1 MTRYSDSAR
10 LIPRLN
16 TLMLVAGT
24 LSLFGCAS
32 VGPDFKQPAPPAT
45 KAYTAQNLPAQ
56 TVAAPDTLM
65 GGAQH
70 FVEGQAVSSTW
81 WQNFGSSKL
90 NAYIDQ
96 ALRNSPSLES
106 AQATLR
112 QAQQTYAAQAGSTR
126 YPQVNAK
133 LGAQR
138 QGTNN
143 SGMGLS
149 GGDRV
154 FELYNAGVTVNYNLD
169 LFGGNRRLL
178 ESYAAQADYQHFQLE
193 GARLT
198 LAANVV
204 TAAMMQ
210 AQYGV
215 QINASEAILAA
226 QQKQLDIA
234 QQRLKLGGIARGEV
248 LTLQTQV
255 EQTRASIPSL
265 RNKLDQTN
273 HLLAVLAGQAPGEA
287 QVPQFTL
294 ADFSLPGELPVVIP
308 SELVRQRPDIQA
320 SEALLHV
327 ASAQYGVAIANGY
340 PQINLSANLGS
351 QALAASNLFS
361 AGTMIWGLAG
371 QLAQPLFNAGL
382 KAGVRSAEA
391 GFDAAAANYRQTVL
405 QALRN
410 VADVLRALDNDA
422 QTLQAQAAAD
432 TAAQGALSLM
442 QQQYQLGG
450 ASYLQL
456 LTAQQQAQQTRIN
469 LIAAQTQRLTDTAA
483 LYQAMGGGWNTASTQ
498 PEPAKPAATSKASA
512 PANQEA
518 LTFYTNIPFE
528 SQLLHGVLL

>member
-1 MTRYSDSAR
+1 MTRYSDSLR
-10 LIPRLN
+10 LLPRFN
-16 TLMLVAGT
+16 TLALVAST

-32 VGPDFKQPAPPAT
+32 VGPDFKQPAAPT
-45 KAYTAQNLPAQ
+45 VSGYTARSLPAQ
-56 TVAAPDTLM
+56 TAAAPDKLM
-65 GGAQH
+65 GGSQH
-70 FVEGQAVSSTW
+70 FAVGQVVPSAW
-81 WQNFGSSKL
+81 WQNFGSAKL

-112 QAQQTYAAQAGSTR
+112 QTQQTYAAQAGSSQ

-143 SGMGLS
+143 AGMGLN

-154 FELYNAGVTVNYNLD
+154 FELYNAGVTVSYNLD
-169 LFGGNRRLL
+169 LFGGVRRML
-178 ESYAAQADYQHFQLE
+178 EAYAAQIDYQHYQLE
-193 GARLT
+193 GTRLT

-210 AQYGV
+210 AQYAA
-215 QINASEAILAA
+215 QIAASEMILAA

-234 QQRLKLGGIARGEV
+234 RQRVKLGAVARGDE
-248 LTLQTQV
+248 LTLQTLV
-255 EQTRASIPSL
+255 EQTRAGIPLL

-273 HLLAVLAGQAPGEA
+273 HLLAVLAGQAPGAAE
-287 QVPQFTL
+287 VPQFAM

-327 ASAQYGVAIANGY
+327 ASAQYGIAIASGY

-351 QALAASNLFS
+351 QALAASNLFG

-371 QLAQPLFNAGL
+371 QLVQPLFNAGL
-382 KAGVRSAEA
+382 KAGVKSAEA

-432 TAAQGALSLM
+432 AAAQTALNLM

-469 LIAAQTQRLTDTAA
+469 LIAAQTQRLTDSAA
-483 LYQAMGGGWNTASTQ
+483 LYQAMGGGWTTDAKQPATA
-498 PEPAKPAATSKASA
+498 AKSASNSNDQTLA
-512 PANQEA
+512 
-518 LTFYTNIPFE
+518 FDTNLSFE

>member
-1 MTRYSDSAR
+1 MTLFSDSVR
-10 LIPRLN
+10 LVPRLN
-16 TLMLVAGT
+16 TLALVAGT

-32 VGPDFKQPAPPAT
+32 VGPDFKQPAPPAVNG
-45 KAYTAQNLPAQ
+45 YTTQSLPAE
-56 TVAAPDTLM
+56 TVTTPATLM

-70 FVEGQAVSSTW
+70 FVVGQAVPITW
-81 WQNFGSSKL
+81 WQNFGSAKL
-90 NAYIDQ
+90 DAYIDQ
-96 ALRNSPSLES
+96 ALRTSPSLES

-112 QAQQTYAAQAGSTR
+112 QAQQTYAAQAGSSQ

-143 SGMGLS
+143 SGMGLT

-154 FELYNAGVTVNYNLD
+154 FELYNAGVTVSYNLD
-169 LFGGNRRLL
+169 LFGGNRRVL
-178 ESYAAQADYQHFQLE
+178 EGYAAQTDYQHYQLE

-210 AQYGV
+210 AQYAA
-215 QINASEAILAA
+215 QISASEAILAA
-226 QQKQLDIA
+226 QQQQLDIA
-234 QQRLKLGGIARGEV
+234 RQRLKLGAVARGDE

-255 EQTRASIPSL
+255 EQTRASIPPL

-273 HLLAVLAGQAPGEA
+273 HLLAVLAGQAPGAAE
-287 QVPQFTL
+287 VPQFTL
-294 ADFSLPGELPVVIP
+294 ADFNLPADLPVVIP

-320 SEALLHV
+320 SEALLHA

-351 QALAASNLFS
+351 QALAASSLFG

-382 KAGVRSAEA
+382 KAGVKSAEA
-391 GFDAAAANYRQTVL
+391 GFDAATANYRQTVL

-432 TAAQGALSLM
+432 AAARAALDLM

-456 LTAQQQAQQTRIN
+456 LNAQQQAQQTQIN
-469 LIAAQTQRLTDTAA
+469 LIAAQVQRLTDTAA
-483 LYQAMGGGWNTASTQ
+483 LYQSMGGGWTTGVNQ
-498 PEPAKPAATSKASA
+498 NVPAATPKSASTA
-512 PANQEA
+512 DARA
-518 LTFYTNIPFE
+518 LIFVRDPSN
-528 SQLLHGVLL
+528 HN

>member
-1 MTRYSDSAR
+1 MKARIMTRSSVFIGLVPRSSA
-10 LIPRLN
+10 LL
-16 TLMLVAGT
+16 LVVSS

-32 VGPDFKQPAPPAT
+32 VGPDFKRPAPPAVNG
-45 KAYTAQNLPAQ
+45 YTAQSLPAQ
-56 TVAAPDTLM
+56 TATAPDTEM
-65 GGAQH
+65 GGAQR
-70 FVEGQAVSSTW
+70 FVVGQAVPASW
-81 WQNFGSSKL
+81 WKNFASPKL
-90 NAYIDQ
+90 DTFIDQ
-96 ALRNSPSLES
+96 ALRSSPSLEA

-112 QAQQTYAAQAGSTR
+112 QAQQTYAAQAGSSQ
-126 YPQVNAK
+126 YPQVDAN

-138 QGTNN
+138 TGTNN
-143 SGMGLS
+143 AGMGLT

-154 FELYNAGVTVNYNLD
+154 FELYNAGVKVSYKLD
-169 LFGGNRRLL
+169 LFGGNRRAL
-178 ESYAAQADYQHFQLE
+178 EAYAAQTDYQQYQLE

-210 AQYGV
+210 AQYSA
-215 QINASEAILAA
+215 QISASEAILEA
-226 QQKQLDIA
+226 QQKQLGIA
-234 QQRLKLGGIARGEV
+234 QQRLKLGAIARSEV

-255 EQTRASIPSL
+255 EQTRASIPPI

-273 HLLAVLAGQAPGEA
+273 HLLAVLAGQAPGAGE
-287 QVPQFTL
+287 VPQFTL
-294 ADFSLPGELPVVIP
+294 ADFTLPADLPVVIP

-320 SEALLHV
+320 SEALLHA
-327 ASAQYGVAIANGY
+327 ASAQYGVVISNSY

-351 QALAASNLFS
+351 QALLASSLFG

-371 QLAQPLFNAGL
+371 QIVQPLFNAGL
-382 KAGVRSAEA
+382 KAGVKSAEA

-432 TAAQGALSLM
+432 ASAQAALGLM

-483 LYQAMGGGWNTASTQ
+483 LYQSMGGGWTTGVNQGATAPKSVS
-498 PEPAKPAATSKASA
+498 AAAD
-512 PANQEA
+512 
-518 LTFYTNIPFE
+518 
-528 SQLLHGVLL
+528 

>member
-1 MTRYSDSAR
+1 MTRTSVFTG
-10 LIPRLN
+10 LIPGAR
-16 TLMLVAGT
+16 TLLLTVST
-24 LSLFGCAS
+24 LALFGCAS
-32 VGPDFKQPAPPAT
+32 VGPDFKRPVAPAVND
-45 KAYTAQNLPAQ
+45 YTAQSLPSK
-56 TVAAPDTLM
+56 TVTAPNTSM

-70 FVEGQAVSSTW
+70 FVTGQAVSATW
-81 WQNFGSSKL
+81 WKNFGSAKL
-90 NAYIDQ
+90 DTFIEQ
-96 ALRNSPSLES
+96 ALHSSPSLEA

-112 QAQQTYAAQAGSTR
+112 QAQQTYAAQAGSSL
-126 YPQVNAK
+126 YPQVDAN

-138 QGTNN
+138 MSTNN

-149 GGDRV
+149 GGNRIFD
-154 FELYNAGVTVNYNLD
+154 LYNAGVKVSYKLD
-169 LFGGNRRLL
+169 LFGGNRRAL
-178 ESYAAQADYQHFQLE
+178 EGYAAQTDYQQYQME

-210 AQYGV
+210 AQYNA
-215 QINASEAILAA
+215 QISASETILAA
-226 QQKQLDIA
+226 QQKQL
-234 QQRLKLGGIARGEV
+234 GIAKLRLELGAIARSEV

-255 EQTRASIPSL
+255 EQTRATIPPI

-273 HLLAVLAGQAPGEA
+273 HLLAVLAGQAPGA
-287 QVPQFTL
+287 SQVPQFSL
-294 ADFSLPGELPVVIP
+294 ADFTLPADLPVVIP

-320 SEALLHV
+320 SEALLHA
-327 ASAQYGVAIANGY
+327 ASAQYGVVISNSY
-340 PQINLSANLGS
+340 PQINLSATLGS
-351 QALAASNLFS
+351 QALLASSLFG
-361 AGTMIWGLAG
+361 AGSMVWGLAG

-382 KAGVRSAEA
+382 KAGVKSAEA
-391 GFDAAAANYRQTVL
+391 GLDAAAANYRQTVL

-432 TAAQGALSLM
+432 AAAQTALDLM

-483 LYQAMGGGWNTASTQ
+483 LYQSMGGGWMANVNQNATTPKSVSTA
-498 PEPAKPAATSKASA
+498 AD
-512 PANQEA
+512 
-518 LTFYTNIPFE
+518 
-528 SQLLHGVLL
+528 

>member
-1 MTRYSDSAR
+1 MTRTSVFTG
-10 LIPRLN
+10 LIPGAH
-16 TLMLVAGT
+16 TLLLTVST
-24 LSLFGCAS
+24 LALFGCAS
-32 VGPDFKQPAPPAT
+32 VGPDFKRPAAPAVNG
-45 KAYTAQNLPAQ
+45 YTAQSLPSKTA
-56 TVAAPDTLM
+56 TAPDTSM

-70 FVEGQAVSSTW
+70 FVTGQAVSATW
-81 WQNFGSSKL
+81 WKNFGSAKL
-90 NAYIDQ
+90 DTFIEQ
-96 ALRNSPSLES
+96 ALHSSPSLEA

-112 QAQQTYAAQAGSTR
+112 QAQQTYAAQAGSSL
-126 YPQVNAK
+126 YPQVDAN

-138 QGTNN
+138 MSTNN

-149 GGDRV
+149 GGNRIFD
-154 FELYNAGVTVNYNLD
+154 LYNAGVKVSYKLD
-169 LFGGNRRLL
+169 LFGGNRRAL
-178 ESYAAQADYQHFQLE
+178 EGYAAQTDYQQYQME

-210 AQYGV
+210 AQYNA
-215 QINASEAILAA
+215 QISASETILAA
-226 QQKQLDIA
+226 QQKQL
-234 QQRLKLGGIARGEV
+234 GIAKLRLELGAIARSEV

-255 EQTRASIPSL
+255 EQTRATIPPI

-273 HLLAVLAGQAPGEA
+273 HLLAVLAGQAPGA
-287 QVPQFTL
+287 SQVPQFSL
-294 ADFSLPGELPVVIP
+294 ADFTLPADLPVVIP

-320 SEALLHV
+320 SEALLHA
-327 ASAQYGVAIANGY
+327 ASAQYGVVISNSY
-340 PQINLSANLGS
+340 PQINLSATLGS
-351 QALAASNLFS
+351 QALLASSLFG
-361 AGTMIWGLAG
+361 AGSMVWGLAG

-382 KAGVRSAEA
+382 KAGVKSAEA
-391 GFDAAAANYRQTVL
+391 GLDAAAANYRQTVL

-432 TAAQGALSLM
+432 AAAQTALDLM

-483 LYQAMGGGWNTASTQ
+483 LYQSMGGGWMANVNQNATTPKSVSTA
-498 PEPAKPAATSKASA
+498 AD
-512 PANQEA
+512 
-518 LTFYTNIPFE
+518 
-528 SQLLHGVLL
+528 